1 MICFYALLH
10 ECIAARPVV
19 EVRCSFP
26 RYDHCL
32 VADWRMP
39 RITIAVNDEDHRALK
54 LLGLLENKNLGTVLI
69 EAVRVYLRQKG
80 AYDLDVTS
88 TKP

>member
-1 MICFYALLH
+1 
-10 ECIAARPVV
+10 
-19 EVRCSFP
+19 
-26 RYDHCL
+26 
-32 VADWRMP
+32 MP

-69 EAVRVYLRQKG
+69 EAVRAHLQQKG

>member
-1 MICFYALLH
+1 
-10 ECIAARPVV
+10 
-19 EVRCSFP
+19 
-26 RYDHCL
+26 
-32 VADWRMP
+32 MP

>member
-1 MICFYALLH
+1 MSAMMQVQYRLGLDVLLAT
-10 ECIAARPVV
+10 IANLEPNG
-19 EVRCSFP
+19 
-26 RYDHCL
+26 
-32 VADWRMP
+32 WMP

-69 EAVRVYLRQKG
+69 EAVRAHLQQKG